1 MNVIYSLMTSLR
13 DKKVNSKGLTVALE
27 QSSDGLE
34 APWPKPSG
42 LASKVGCSPWK
53 VPKTPSSIIKHDKS
67 VIIMKFS

>member
-1 MNVIYSLMTSLR
+1 MTSLR

-42 LASKVGCSPWK
+42 LASKVGCSPWR

-67 VIIMKFS
+67 VIIIKFS